1 MRNKL
6 LAILAI
12 GALSITT
19 ANAGWVYQD
28 SGKTVQDCCYK
39 AKVVKRVVK
48 KAPKVCLTCDYS
60 KFQMA
65 KLEPIG
71 SDKLQK
77 ATLKNCGK

>member
-6 LAILAI
+6 LAVLAI
-12 GALSITT
+12 SALSVAT

-28 SGKTVQDCCYK
+28 NGKAVQDCCYK
-39 AKVVKRVVK
+39 AKVVKRVIK

-60 KFQMA
+60 KFAMA

-71 SDKLQK
+71 SEKLQV

>member
-6 LAILAI
+6 LAVLAI
-12 GALSITT
+12 SALSVAT

-28 SGKTVQDCCYK
+28 NGKKVQDCCYK
-39 AKVVKRVVK
+39 AKVVK
-48 KAPKVCLTCDYS
+48 KAPKVCATCDYS
-60 KFQMA
+60 KFAMA

-71 SDKLQK
+71 SEKLQV

>member
-6 LAILAI
+6 LAVLAI
-12 GALSITT
+12 SALSVAT

-28 SGKTVQDCCYK
+28 NGKKVQDCCYK
-39 AKVVKRVVK
+39 AKVVK

-60 KFQMA
+60 KFPMA

-71 SDKLQK
+71 SEKLQV

>member
-6 LAILAI
+6 LAVLAI
-12 GALSITT
+12 SALSVAT

-28 SGKTVQDCCYK
+28 NGKKVQDCCYK
-39 AKVVKRVVK
+39 AKVVK
-48 KAPKVCLTCDYS
+48 KAPKVCSTCDYS
-60 KFQMA
+60 KFAMA

-71 SDKLQK
+71 NEKLQV